1 MSLFFFFLSHSHF
14 PIIYSFVRVLLR
26 SKLSSFK
33 FYNQGALDQFAQV
46 REVPALE
53 VVPNPG
59 DQK

>member
-1 MSLFFFFLSHSHF
+1 M
-14 PIIYSFVRVLLR
+14 
-26 SKLSSFK
+26 

-53 VVPNPG
+53 VVPNPD

>member
-1 MSLFFFFLSHSHF
+1 M
-14 PIIYSFVRVLLR
+14 LLR
-26 SKLSSFK
+26 SKLSLFK
-33 FYNQGALDQFAQV
+33 FYNKGALDQFAQV

>member
-1 MSLFFFFLSHSHF
+1 MSLFFFLSHSHF
-14 PIIYSFVRVLLR
+14 PIIYSVVRVLLR

-33 FYNQGALDQFAQV
+33 FYNQGSLDQFAQV

>member
-1 MSLFFFFLSHSHF
+1 MSLLFFLSHFHF